1 MRKIVKR
8 CIVIMMAVMVLFTM
22 TPHTAEA
29 APKKSVTVSVKN
41 AAKSRGKYQ
50 LTVKKSAQLVVK
62 YGKSN
67 VTKKAKY
74 TVSNKKIATVSK
86 KGKVTAKKTG
96 SVTVTVKYKGKTKK
110 VKFTVTKPSAAKTP
124 VNKKG
129 CYKEGNTEHHAGDFV
144 DHYKWVKQ
152 EYREPEGYVKETKV
166 DEYTCECGY
175 LLYSMEDLKAHQESS
190 ELGCKD
196 YTHEV
201 KTYTGFVQT
210 GEKVWY
216 KDIQVVDYVYCTHCG
231 KHVEE
236 YDLSGYESYNVP

>member
-8 CIVIMMAVMVLFTM
+8 YIIMAMAVMVLFTI

-29 APKKSVTVSVKN
+29 AAKKSVTVSVKN
-41 AAKSRGKYQ
+41 AVKSKGKYV
-50 LTVKKSAQLVVK
+50 LTAKKSAQLVVK
-62 YGKSN
+62 YGKTTATS
-67 VTKKAKY
+67 KAKY
-74 TVSNKKIATVSK
+74 TVSNKKVATVSK

-110 VKFTVTKPSAAKTP
+110 VKFVVKNPAATKPY
-124 VNKKG
+124 VNTKG
-129 CYKEGNTEHHAGDFV
+129 CYTDGDREYHCGDFV

-152 EYREPEGYVKETKV
+152 KYSEPEGYTKETKV

-190 ELGCKD
+190 ELGCEN
-196 YTHEV
+196 YTHEI
-201 KTYTGFVQT
+201 KTYTSFVQT

-216 KDIQVVDYVYCTHCG
+216 KDVRVVDYTYCTHCG
-231 KHVEE
+231 KHVLE
-236 YDLSGYESYNVP
+236 YNVP

>member
-8 CIVIMMAVMVLFTM
+8 YIIMVMAVMVLCLC

-41 AAKSRGKYQ
+41 AAKSKGKYQ
-50 LTVKKSAQLVVK
+50 LTVKKSGQLVVK

-110 VKFTVTKPSAAKTP
+110 VKFTVKKQAAAKTP

-152 EYREPEGYVKETKV
+152 EYREPEGYVKETTEDV
-166 DEYTCECGY
+166 YTCACGIRFGS
-175 LLYSMEDLKAHQESS
+175 LEDLKAFHGGGS
-190 ELGCKD
+190 CTD

-201 KTYTGFVQT
+201 ETYTSFVQT

-216 KDIQVVDYVYCTHCG
+216 KDIQVVDYTYCTHCG

>member
-8 CIVIMMAVMVLFTM
+8 YIIMVMAVMVLFTI

-29 APKKSVTVSVKN
+29 APKKSVTVRVKN
-41 AAKSRGKYQ
+41 AAKSKGKYQ
-50 LTVKKSAQLVVK
+50 LTVKKSGQLVVK

-96 SVTVTVKYKGKTKK
+96 RVTVTVKYKGKTKK

-129 CYKEGNTEHHAGDFV
+129 CYKEGNTEHHYGDFV

-152 EYREPEGYVKETKV
+152 EYREPEGYMKETKV